1 MSPMSALLRR
11 QAPLPLNITGA
22 DGHDLL
28 TTSEADLC
36 SKLRILP
43 RAYLVIKET
52 LLGEY
57 QKRGC
62 VLKKRQARGL
72 VKIDVNKTSKVWDY
86 FVSRGWLT

>member
-1 MSPMSALLRR
+1 MSPMSLMMRR
-11 QAPLPLNITGA
+11 QGPAPLNISGA
-22 DGHDLL
+22 DGYELL

-52 LLGEY
+52 LLGEF
-57 QKRGC
+57 QKRGGG
-62 VLKKRQARGL
+62 LKKRQARGL